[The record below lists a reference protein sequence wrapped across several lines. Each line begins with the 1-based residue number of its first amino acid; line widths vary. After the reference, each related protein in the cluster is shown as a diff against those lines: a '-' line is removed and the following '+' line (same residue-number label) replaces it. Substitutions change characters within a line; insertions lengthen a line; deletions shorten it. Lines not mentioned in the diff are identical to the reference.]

1 MFGQFLHQNDFSR
14 TALLGLLGI
23 KDKSQLKE
31 MLKLTIRW
39 RLQVAF
45 SFPEF
50 FIDISTNYTELG
62 VMQLAF
68 DG

>member
-1 MFGQFLHQNDFSR
+1 
-14 TALLGLLGI
+14 
-23 KDKSQLKE
+23 

-39 RLQVAF
+39 RLQVAY